1 MIFPQLMF
9 PCLPTLQNIVA
20 ETTFPFRKAKNI
32 GEQIQDRF
40 GSQVR
45 LFLPR
50 QLFLTDVS
58 WFANFRVLEN
68 IFQTMFQTCFLA
80 SKQFYL
86 LSNMFP
92 DFK

>member
-1 MIFPQLMF
+1 
-9 PCLPTLQNIVA
+9 
-20 ETTFPFRKAKNI
+20 
-32 GEQIQDRF
+32 
-40 GSQVR
+40 
-45 LFLPR
+45 
-50 QLFLTDVS
+50 
-58 WFANFRVLEN
+58 LEN